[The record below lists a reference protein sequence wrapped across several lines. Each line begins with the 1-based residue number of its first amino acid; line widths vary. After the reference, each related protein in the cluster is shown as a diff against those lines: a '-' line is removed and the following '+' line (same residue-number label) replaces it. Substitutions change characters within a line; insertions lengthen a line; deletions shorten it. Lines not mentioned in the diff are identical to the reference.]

1 MEFTNF
7 ESEGIFILKN
17 DSSSVLNPLTKEIIL
32 YSSNMGN

>member
-17 DSSSVLNPLTKEIIL
+17 DL
-32 YSSNMGN
+32 SNAEKIKKMKI